1 MKKQLLFAAML
12 IACSPIAAHAAAGT
26 MESGPGCGLGAMM
39 WADSAA
45 KKHILQQAMIATT
58 NGTGMQ
64 TFAITSGTSGCTNDG
79 VIVQKE
85 RVNVFAGINFDSLS
99 QEMAQGSGE
108 HLSSLA
114 TLMGV
119 PVELQPQF
127 FTLVQEHYDAILQVQ
142 NATPVTMLNGLYQT
156 MGSHPAFAGFA
167 VKG

>member
-1 MKKQLLFAAML
+1 L
-12 IACSPIAAHAAAGT
+12 
-26 MESGPGCGLGAMM
+26 
-39 WADSAA
+39 
-45 KKHILQQAMIATT
+45 IATT

-85 RVNVFAGINFDSLS
+85 RVNVFAGINFDNLS

-127 FTLVQEHYDAILQVQ
+127 FALVQEHYDAILQAQ
-142 NATPVTMLNGLYQT
+142 NATPVTMLDGLYQT
-156 MGSHPAFAGFA
+156 MAGHPAFAQLA
-167 VKG
+167 SKG

>member
-1 MKKQLLFAAML
+1 MKKQVLFAAML

-26 MESGPGCGLGAMM
+26 METGPGCGLGAMM
-39 WADSAA
+39 WADSAS
-45 KKHILQQAMIATT
+45 KKHIIQQSLIATT

-79 VIVQKE
+79 VIVKNEQ
-85 RVNVFAGINFDSLS
+85 VNVFAGINFDNLS

-119 PVELQPQF
+119 PEELQPQF
-127 FTLVQEHYDAILQVQ
+127 FALVQQNYDAILQAQ
-142 NATPVTMLNGLYQT
+142 DATPVTMLNGLYHT
-156 MGSHPAFAGFA
+156 MASHPAFAQLVA
-167 VKG
+167 KG

>member
-1 MKKQLLFAAML
+1 MKKQVLFAAML

-26 MESGPGCGLGAMM
+26 METGPGCGLGAMM
-39 WADSAA
+39 WADSAS
-45 KKHILQQAMIATT
+45 KKHIIQQSLIATT

-79 VIVQKE
+79 VIVKNEQ
-85 RVNVFAGINFDSLS
+85 VNVFAGINFDNLS

-119 PVELQPQF
+119 PEELHQQF
-127 FTLVQEHYDAILQVQ
+127 FALVQQNYDAILQAQ
-142 NATPVTMLNGLYQT
+142 DATPVTMLNGLYQT
-156 MGSHPAFAGFA
+156 MANHPAFAQLA
-167 VKG
+167 AKG